1 LQPKEHEVK
10 TPIRLA
16 ILALAALPATALTQ
30 QQKVTPPVATYW
42 MSIDTTSG
50 LPMGGMGSGGGM
62 PAMDIGRMMLGGGME
77 GGANRSMLLELG
89 SQRSASGAPAASHEI
104 PTGLKMG
111 ASLPLETPQQAR
123 RPEPREDG
131 VPENFEKPRGR
142 MLIYWGCGEQAGPGQ
157 PYVVDFAR
165 MTQGEVPQGL
175 TSRRVNVQR
184 GPSPSRSRTY
194 GDWPNQRDSQR
205 VPRDASLRGEH
216 MVKGNYSPDIRFA
229 LADKYDFMEPVN
241 LAMVKSGS
249 GIKLSWN
256 GVGNAH
262 GYYASAMGSKEGT
275 EDIVFWSSS
284 NSREFGDQ
292 LMTWLA
298 PGEVARLV
306 TDKVVLPSATTECIV
321 PAQFV
326 AAAPAAFVRF
336 IAYGEEANF
345 VHPPRPQDPKVEWNQ
360 EWTAK
365 IRLKSTAAA
374 ILGEGSMAGAPR
386 GRGLGS
392 DSAGAQPE
400 GDTAQ
405 RGAPAGDL
413 LKEGINVLKG
423 LFGR

>member
-1 LQPKEHEVK
+1 LKPKEHEVK
-10 TPIRLA
+10 NPIRFA
-16 ILALAALPATALTQ
+16 ILALAALPAPALTQ

-50 LPMGGMGSGGGM
+50 LPMGGMGGGGGM
-62 PAMDIGRMMLGGGME
+62 SGIDIGRMMLGGGME

-89 SQRSASGAPAASHEI
+89 SQRSASGAPAASHQI

-157 PYVVDFAR
+157 PYVVEFAR
-165 MTQGEVPQGL
+165 MAQGEVPQGL
-175 TSRRVNVQR
+175 ISRRVNVQR

-229 LADKYDFMEPVN
+229 LADKFDFMEPVN
-241 LAMVKSGS
+241 LAMAKSGG

-256 GVGNAH
+256 SVGNAH
-262 GYYASAMGSKEGT
+262 GYFASAMGSKEGS

-306 TDKVVLPSATTECIV
+306 TEKVVLPTTTTECIV

-345 VHPPRPQDPKVEWNQ
+345 VHPPRPQDAKVEWNQ
-360 EWTAK
+360 EWAAK
-365 IRLKSTAAA
+365 VRLKSTATAM
-374 ILGEGSMAGAPR
+374 LGEGSMADAPR
-386 GRGLGS
+386 GRGLSS
-392 DSAGAQPE
+392 DSTGAQPD
-400 GDTAQ
+400 GGTAQ
-405 RGAPAGDL
+405 RATPKGDL
-413 LKEGINVLKG
+413 LQEGINVLKG

>member
-1 LQPKEHEVK
+1 MNTL
-10 TPIRLA
+10 IRFA
-16 ILALAALPATALTQ
+16 ILVLVALPATALTQ
-30 QQKVTPPVATYW
+30 QQKVTPPIATYW

-50 LPMGGMGSGGGM
+50 LPMGGMGGGGGM
-62 PAMDIGRMMLGGGME
+62 SPMDIGRMMLGGGMD

-89 SQRSASGAPAASHEI
+89 SQQSASGAPVARHEI

-142 MLIYWGCGEQAGPGQ
+142 MLIYWGCGEQVGPGQ

-165 MTQGEVPQGL
+165 LAQGEVPQGL
-175 TSRRVNVQR
+175 ISRRVNVQR

-205 VPRDASLRGEH
+205 VPPDGSLRGEH
-216 MVKGNYSPDIRFA
+216 TVKSNYAPEIRFA

-241 LAMVKSGS
+241 LAMNKYGG

-256 GVGNAH
+256 SVGNAQ
-262 GYYASAMGSKEGT
+262 GYFASAMGGKEGT
-275 EDIVFWSSS
+275 EDIVLWSSS

-292 LMTWLA
+292 LMTWLP

-306 TDKVVLPSATTECIV
+306 TEKVVLPAATTECIV

-345 VHPPRPQDPKVEWNQ
+345 VQPSRPQDPKVEWKQ
-360 EWTAK
+360 EWAVK
-365 IRLKSTAAA
+365 VRLKSTATA
-374 ILGEGSMAGAPR
+374 ILSEVSPR
-386 GRGLGS
+386 GRGLAS
-392 DSAGAQPE
+392 DSAGAQPDA
-400 GDTAQ
+400 GAAQ
-405 RGAPAGDL
+405 PKAPASDML
-413 LKEGINVLKG
+413 QEGVNVLKG

>member
-1 LQPKEHEVK
+1 MK
-10 TPIRLA
+10 TSIRFA
-16 ILALAALPATALTQ
+16 ILALAALPAPALTQ

-50 LPMGGMGSGGGM
+50 LPMGGMGGGGGM
-62 PAMDIGRMMLGGGME
+62 SAMDVGRMMLGGGME

-89 SQRSASGAPAASHEI
+89 SQRSASGAPAAAHEI
-104 PTGLKMG
+104 PAGLKMG

-142 MLIYWGCGEQAGPGQ
+142 MLIYWGCGEQAGSGQ

-165 MTQGEVPQGL
+165 MAQGEVPQGL
-175 TSRRVNVQR
+175 ISRRVNVQR

-216 MVKGNYSPDIRFA
+216 TVKGNYSPDIRFA

-241 LAMVKSGS
+241 LAMAKSGG

-256 GVGNAH
+256 SVGNAH
-262 GYYASAMGSKEGT
+262 GYFASAMGSKEGT

-306 TDKVVLPSATTECIV
+306 TEKVVLPTATTECVV

-345 VHPPRPQDPKVEWNQ
+345 VHPPRPQDPKVEWKQ
-360 EWTAK
+360 EWAAK
-365 IRLKSTAAA
+365 VRLKSTAAA
-374 ILGEGSMAGAPR
+374 MLGEGGMVGAPR
-386 GRGLGS
+386 GSGRSS

-400 GDTAQ
+400 GGAAQ
-405 RGAPAGDL
+405 GGAPAVDPL
-413 LKEGINVLKG
+413 QEGIKALKG

>member
-1 LQPKEHEVK
+1 MK

-16 ILALAALPATALTQ
+16 ILALVALPTTALTQ

-62 PAMDIGRMMLGGGME
+62 PPAMDIGRMMLGGGME

-205 VPRDASLRGEH
+205 VPRDGSLRGEH
-216 MVKGNYSPDIRFA
+216 TVKGNYSPDIRFA
-229 LADKYDFMEPVN
+229 LTDKYDFMEPVN
-241 LAMVKSGS
+241 LAMAKSGG

-256 GVGNAH
+256 SVGNAH

-306 TDKVVLPSATTECIV
+306 TEKVVLPSATTECIV